1 MALPEDQLPVEDEN
15 DFFDYASDALM
26 GIPRGVEGA
35 VQGAYN
41 LADYLAFDSLPDY
54 DTRFLGTSKTM
65 AGGLVE
71 GVAQF
76 ATGFI
81 PLFGAAGRIGA
92 FAKAGKAA
100 GAIRGVTAGAI
111 TDFTFFNGQEARLS
125 NLIQQYPALQNPVN
139 EFLAHDADEGEI
151 EGRLKN
157 VLEGLGL
164 EAIGA
169 GAFLAGLKVV
179 KKVRDV
185 RNNGG
190 TPEEAAAAADE
201 VSQGGRVFVDD
212 EAQLA
217 ARRQMEED
225 EAALLEGGIEV
236 GDIPEVDL
244 SKVNWDEVDLE
255 EVIDV
260 APRIPREEMEAIEA
274 GGKLVDE
281 IEAANGIVKYYEMP
295 GGSKKT
301 ILVDKDNPDRVVEA
315 AGVIPK
321 APEVGDRFTRAS
333 MIEQD
338 KPFYVLQDGRQFG
351 PLTRE
356 KLDLNIRTKALKPDA
371 KIAQMGGKQW
381 FDLSE
386 LMGGKA
392 GAGRDVTEALG
403 TKEELTRVG
412 NTWEAMS
419 QTEPLFRTKASF
431 QGKLEDIITD
441 PMTGF
446 KDWRVEKER
455 TGDFKFTKKQGEG
468 EITVREKGDVV
479 TVVSDLAKRKG
490 EEVYQA
496 VLQYA
501 HNNNKIYKP
510 SEFGLSD
517 INRVRTIG
525 AMFSSALKNKTTKH
539 FTLSETH
546 KKFFELP
553 EGYKWGQDYQ
563 QDLKYLALAERNI
576 VADRLDRLGLGLLD
590 DYRLED
596 FEYDFNKNKFLDE
609 EGEISDQEII
619 DLIKADDPEFKE
631 GIGLSTFKRA
641 VVTDTIMR
649 GPKPGFRGETGVAKT
664 ALDRIFPMTAE
675 ARGPSA
681 FGTEIDPKTK
691 EFLLKGAESR
701 KIKEKGFKE
710 TRTEAGV
717 LRERIKPKDLDETP
731 TVSNTLDQLT
741 KNAKSPEVR
750 NLAKGLKEIITDPE
764 DLNVPIKYD
773 PEKDGGGIAGR
784 YALGTDDI
792 ELFKEAG
799 EEALVHEILHGVT
812 ARKLAGHLKGFYNAR
827 MAIDPVMASDLIK
840 EAKAPKPVREL
851 SASYLKAFEHP
862 SIDNKLYPMSDLDE
876 FLAGAFTD
884 KKLQELLS
892 KIPVEDNRNLFQK
905 LVDAVANL
913 IGVKGDGNLLNKVIR
928 DSAEII
934 SGSRK
939 ELAGS
944 EFPKVLLEPSLRYSR
959 GVPKFDPKKPNEFLE
974 AIPEKFRGYAD
985 ELLKGGTPRL
995 PRFALETGDDV
1006 VVLKDLLESYYKE
1019 NPDKITVQ
1027 GAVTEVGEEIEKQ
1040 LMLQQGKDT
1049 ATKIAEARVIQ
1060 QSLRDQGAAVIN
1072 NLTESIRKYDDADGS
1087 GVAVAE
1093 IKNNFQQLLSVA
1105 DVYRQLGRESSLL
1118 LGARRE
1124 NFRGSKIGLSESDF
1138 QIDGLRKEFANASGS
1153 DHKKMV
1159 NIIRENIDENDPEAT
1174 FNKLFKV
1181 SKQAQGK
1188 NFLDMPTEYW
1198 MNAILS
1204 GPKTQVVNAMGNS
1217 LTQIWSSI
1225 ESVLG
1230 GIASG
1235 NMDVVRAVMA
1245 SWSDKE
1251 MFKEAG
1257 KFAKK
1262 AFKQSDNVL
1271 DPEAR
1276 AFSDRPSVA
1285 ITGKRVSE
1293 ALPGQGLSIKQ
1304 EKGLDWFAN
1313 NVIRIP
1319 SRLLMTTDEFFKQ
1332 LAYRRAARLKAAMS
1346 GIQQGVN
1353 DPKNLAEYIN
1363 KTLDGVITQGGR
1375 MASKEGLA
1383 REANE
1388 IAVTKGIKDTT
1399 EKNKFILDYV
1409 EKNFDEDK
1417 SALIQYAQEEARY
1430 LTFTKEL
1437 EEGIGKTMQDFTNRH
1452 PGFRFILPF
1461 VRTPTN
1467 ILTFAIERTPLMVN
1481 PLMKQEFAILR
1492 KEFASADPI
1501 VKAQARGKVVT
1512 AGLVALGLVEAISDS
1527 NGTIT
1532 GGGPKNEKE
1541 KKALQA
1547 AGWQPYSIKKG
1558 ETYYSYQRLDPLAT
1572 PLGIVA
1578 DLVETGRDISALESK
1593 DSEKILEHAYQ
1604 SFIISLTRNITNK
1617 SYLTGIQNF
1626 TDALSNPERFA
1637 GKFSK
1642 NFASS
1647 FVPNIISQM
1656 ADSDEQ
1662 VMRETRGVMDAVKR
1676 KLGARGGLDA
1686 KRNALGEEIMAETLL
1701 ASPMQALNPIAVS
1714 TKKDDTVLQAMAELK
1729 HGFRNPIPNLGGD
1742 IDLLDYETE
1751 NGQSA
1756 YDRWLQLSSEIRV
1769 KGDTLRQR
1777 LNRLV
1782 KSREFKDMTPLSEPG
1797 LPSPRIQMIS
1807 SILDEYRKAARM
1819 KMLKEFPELDRKY
1832 SLLTLARTRL
1842 KTGVSREDVLALLT
1856 Q

>member
-41 LADYLAFDSLPDY
+41 LADYLAFDVLPDY

-65 AGGLVE
+65 AGGAVE
-71 GVAQF
+71 GITQF

-92 FAKAGKAA
+92 LAKAGTVAK
-100 GAIRGVTAGAI
+100 GVTAGAI

-125 NLIQQYPALQNPVN
+125 NLIQQYPELQNPVT

-164 EAIGA
+164 EAVA
-169 GAFLAGLKVV
+169 GVFISGLKGV
-179 KKVRDV
+179 KEVRDV

-201 VSQGGRVFVDD
+201 VFQGGRVFVED
-212 EAQLA
+212 EAQIA

-255 EVIDV
+255 DVAEV
-260 APRIPREEMEAIEA
+260 APRLSREELETLEA
-274 GGKLVDE
+274 GGKLISE
-281 IEAANGIVKYYEMP
+281 QTTSTGIVKTYELP
-295 GGSKKT
+295 SGSKRTVMVDVNDPERVIAADVAFAPKMAADLDATYGKISSGLKKDFYDKT
-301 ILVDKDNPDRVVEA
+301 LVEEVSNRMQTGKPMTAREAIQDLSDRTNGNLGEYSPVV
-315 AGVIPK
+315 K
-321 APEVGDRFTRAS
+321 R
-333 MIEQD
+333 
-338 KPFYVLQDGRQFG
+338 L
-351 PLTRE
+351 L
-356 KLDLNIRTKALKPDA
+356 ALGKETGIDA
-371 KIAQMGGKQW
+371 KIEERSFASNIPEVASKIRGSFYDSAGRRIVLDAQTSSVKNNPVYNLLHESTHAVTVDNVSKHYDRNVFDGIAIEDVAGRAAFVDNVLKQKDLPKPIAEMFRMFKKADGMRDEIASKGKLVTTEGQPDLYWIKNPMEFMSMAFSDPQLQRALKGIQYTPKMTMWEKVVNTVKSFFGKGVSTDLADNIVSRVGEIAQMRLPTQRG
-381 FDLSE
+381 
-386 LMGGKA
+386 MGVEGMPKA
-392 GAGRDVTEALG
+392 A
-403 TKEELTRVG
+403 
-412 NTWEAMS
+412 
-419 QTEPLFRTKASF
+419 
-431 QGKLEDIITD
+431 
-441 PMTGF
+441 
-446 KDWRVEKER
+446 
-455 TGDFKFTKKQGEG
+455 
-468 EITVREKGDVV
+468 
-479 TVVSDLAKRKG
+479 
-490 EEVYQA
+490 
-496 VLQYA
+496 
-501 HNNNKIYKP
+501 
-510 SEFGLSD
+510 
-517 INRVRTIG
+517 
-525 AMFSSALKNKTTKH
+525 
-539 FTLSETH
+539 
-546 KKFFELP
+546 
-553 EGYKWGQDYQ
+553 
-563 QDLKYLALAERNI
+563 
-576 VADRLDRLGLGLLD
+576 
-590 DYRLED
+590 
-596 FEYDFNKNKFLDE
+596 
-609 EGEISDQEII
+609 
-619 DLIKADDPEFKE
+619 
-631 GIGLSTFKRA
+631 
-641 VVTDTIMR
+641 
-649 GPKPGFRGETGVAKT
+649 
-664 ALDRIFPMTAE
+664 
-675 ARGPSA
+675 
-681 FGTEIDPKTK
+681 
-691 EFLLKGAESR
+691 
-701 KIKEKGFKE
+701 
-710 TRTEAGV
+710 
-717 LRERIKPKDLDETP
+717 
-731 TVSNTLDQLT
+731 
-741 KNAKSPEVR
+741 
-750 NLAKGLKEIITDPE
+750 
-764 DLNVPIKYD
+764 
-773 PEKDGGGIAGR
+773 
-784 YALGTDDI
+784 
-792 ELFKEAG
+792 
-799 EEALVHEILHGVT
+799 
-812 ARKLAGHLKGFYNAR
+812 
-827 MAIDPVMASDLIK
+827 
-840 EAKAPKPVREL
+840 
-851 SASYLKAFEHP
+851 
-862 SIDNKLYPMSDLDE
+862 
-876 FLAGAFTD
+876 
-884 KKLQELLS
+884 
-892 KIPVEDNRNLFQK
+892 
-905 LVDAVANL
+905 
-913 IGVKGDGNLLNKVIR
+913 
-928 DSAEII
+928 
-934 SGSRK
+934 
-939 ELAGS
+939 
-944 EFPKVLLEPSLRYSR
+944 R
-959 GVPKFDPKKPNEFLE
+959 GVPKFDPKKPNEFLD
-974 AIPEKFRGYAD
+974 AVPEKFRGYAD
-985 ELLKGGTPRL
+985 ELMKGGTPRL
-995 PRFALETGDDV
+995 PQFALETGEDV

-1019 NPDKITVQ
+1019 NPDKVTVQ

-1105 DVYRQLGRESSLL
+1105 DVYRQLGREGSLL

-1124 NFRGSKIGLSESDF
+1124 NYGSSKIGLSESDF
-1138 QIDGLRKEFANASGS
+1138 KIDGLRKEFANASGS
-1153 DHKKMV
+1153 DPKKMV
-1159 NIIRENIDENDPEAT
+1159 NIIKENIDENDPEAT

-1217 LTQIWSSI
+1217 LTQVWSSI

-1512 AGLVALGLVEAISDS
+1512 AGLVALGLAEAISDS

-1547 AGWQPYSIKKG
+1547 AGWQPYSIKIG
-1558 ETYYSYQRLDPLAT
+1558 DTYYSYQRLDPLAT
-1572 PLGIVA
+1572 PLGIIA

-1604 SFIISLTRNITNK
+1604 SFIISLTRNVTNK

-1714 TKKDDTVLQAMAELK
+1714 TKKDDPVLQAMAELK

-1751 NGQSA
+1751 DGQSA

-1807 SILDEYRKAARM
+1807 SILNEYRKAART

>member
-65 AGGLVE
+65 AGGAVE
-71 GVAQF
+71 GITQF

-92 FAKAGKAA
+92 LAKAGTVAK
-100 GAIRGVTAGAI
+100 GVTAGAI

-125 NLIQQYPALQNPVN
+125 NLIQQYPELQNPVT
-139 EFLAHDADEGEI
+139 EFLAHDAEEGEI

-164 EAIGA
+164 EALGA
-169 GAFLAGLKVV
+169 GIFIGGLKAV
-179 KKVRDV
+179 KAGRDV
-185 RNNGG
+185 LNKKG
-190 TPEEAAAAADE
+190 TPEEVAAAMNE
-201 VSQGGRVFVDD
+201 KLEGGRVFFDD
-212 EAQLA
+212 EAQIA

-255 EVIDV
+255 DVAEV
-260 APRIPREEMEAIEA
+260 APRLSREELETLEA
-274 GGKLVDE
+274 GGKLISE
-281 IEAANGIVKYYEMP
+281 QTTSTGIVKTYELP
-295 GGSKKT
+295 GGSKRTVMVDINDPERVIAADFAFAPKT
-301 ILVDKDNPDRVVEA
+301 AADLDATYGNISSGLKKDFYDKTLVEQVSKRMQTGKPMTAREAIQDLSDRTNGNLGEYSPIVKKLLALGDETGIDAKIEERAFAGNIPEGTKRGSFYDSEGRRIVLDAQTSSVRDNPAYNLLHESTHAVTVDNVSKHYDRTAFDGIAIEDV
-315 AGVIPK
+315 AGRSAFIDDVLKQKDLPK
-321 APEVGDRFTRAS
+321 PIAEMFRMFKKADGMRDEIAS
-333 MIEQD
+333 KGKLVTTEGQPDLYWIKNPMEFMSMSFSDPQ
-338 KPFYVLQDGRQFG
+338 LQ
-351 PLTRE
+351 
-356 KLDLNIRTKALKPDA
+356 KALKGIQYTPKMTMWE
-371 KIAQMGGKQW
+371 KIVNTVKSFFGKGVST
-381 FDLSE
+381 DLADNIVS
-386 LMGGKA
+386 
-392 GAGRDVTEALG
+392 
-403 TKEELTRVG
+403 RVG
-412 NTWEAMS
+412 EIAEMKLPS
-419 QTEPLFRTKASF
+419 QR
-431 QGKLEDIITD
+431 GK
-441 PMTGF
+441 G
-446 KDWRVEKER
+446 
-455 TGDFKFTKKQGEG
+455 
-468 EITVREKGDVV
+468 
-479 TVVSDLAKRKG
+479 VS
-490 EEVYQA
+490 
-496 VLQYA
+496 
-501 HNNNKIYKP
+501 
-510 SEFGLSD
+510 
-517 INRVRTIG
+517 
-525 AMFSSALKNKTTKH
+525 M
-539 FTLSETH
+539 
-546 KKFFELP
+546 LP
-553 EGYKWGQDYQ
+553 E
-563 QDLKYLALAERNI
+563 
-576 VADRLDRLGLGLLD
+576 
-590 DYRLED
+590 
-596 FEYDFNKNKFLDE
+596 
-609 EGEISDQEII
+609 
-619 DLIKADDPEFKE
+619 
-631 GIGLSTFKRA
+631 
-641 VVTDTIMR
+641 
-649 GPKPGFRGETGVAKT
+649 
-664 ALDRIFPMTAE
+664 E
-675 ARGPSA
+675 AA
-681 FGTEIDPKTK
+681 
-691 EFLLKGAESR
+691 
-701 KIKEKGFKE
+701 
-710 TRTEAGV
+710 
-717 LRERIKPKDLDETP
+717 
-731 TVSNTLDQLT
+731 
-741 KNAKSPEVR
+741 
-750 NLAKGLKEIITDPE
+750 
-764 DLNVPIKYD
+764 
-773 PEKDGGGIAGR
+773 
-784 YALGTDDI
+784 
-792 ELFKEAG
+792 
-799 EEALVHEILHGVT
+799 
-812 ARKLAGHLKGFYNAR
+812 
-827 MAIDPVMASDLIK
+827 
-840 EAKAPKPVREL
+840 
-851 SASYLKAFEHP
+851 
-862 SIDNKLYPMSDLDE
+862 
-876 FLAGAFTD
+876 
-884 KKLQELLS
+884 
-892 KIPVEDNRNLFQK
+892 
-905 LVDAVANL
+905 
-913 IGVKGDGNLLNKVIR
+913 
-928 DSAEII
+928 
-934 SGSRK
+934 
-939 ELAGS
+939 
-944 EFPKVLLEPSLRYSR
+944 R

-974 AIPEKFRGYAD
+974 AVPEKFRGYAD

-1049 ATKIAEARVIQ
+1049 ATKIAEARVVQ

-1072 NLTESIRKYDDADGS
+1072 NLTESIRKYDDTDGG

-1124 NFRGSKIGLSESDF
+1124 NYGSSKIGLSESDF
-1138 QIDGLRKEFANASGS
+1138 QIEGIRKEFANASGS
-1153 DHKKMV
+1153 DPKKMV
-1159 NIIRENIDENDPEAT
+1159 NIIKENIDENDPEAT

-1304 EKGLDWFAN
+1304 EQGLDWFAN

-1332 LAYRRAARLKAAMS
+1332 LAFRRAARLKAAMS

-1363 KTLDGVITQGGR
+1363 KTLDGVITEGGR
-1375 MASKEGLA
+1375 MSSKEGLA

-1388 IAVTKGIKDTT
+1388 IAVEKGIKDTT

-1492 KEFASADPI
+1492 KEFSSADPI

-1512 AGLVALGLVEAISDS
+1512 AGLVALGLAEAISDS

-1547 AGWQPYSIKKG
+1547 AGWQPYSIKIG
-1558 ETYYSYQRLDPLAT
+1558 DTYYSYQRLDPLAT

-1578 DLVETGRDISALESK
+1578 DLVETSRDISALESK

-1604 SFIISLTRNITNK
+1604 SFIISLTRNVTNK

-1626 TDALSNPERFA
+1626 TDALSDPERFA

-1662 VMRETRGVMDAVKR
+1662 VMKETRGVMDAIKR

-1686 KRNALGEEIMAETLL
+1686 KRNALGEEIIAETLL

-1714 TKKDDTVLQAMAELK
+1714 TKKDDPVLQAMAELK

-1751 NGQSA
+1751 DGQSA
-1756 YDRWLQLSSEIRV
+1756 YDRWLQLSSEIKV

-1782 KSREFKDMTPLSEPG
+1782 KSRDFKIMSPLSEPG
-1797 LPSPRIQMIS
+1797 LPSPRIQMIT
-1807 SILDEYRKAARM
+1807 SILNEYRKAART
-1819 KMLKEFPELDRKY
+1819 KMLKEFPELNQKY
-1832 SLLTLARTRL
+1832 ASLTLARTRL
-1842 KTGVSREDVLALLT
+1842 KTGVSREDVLALLS